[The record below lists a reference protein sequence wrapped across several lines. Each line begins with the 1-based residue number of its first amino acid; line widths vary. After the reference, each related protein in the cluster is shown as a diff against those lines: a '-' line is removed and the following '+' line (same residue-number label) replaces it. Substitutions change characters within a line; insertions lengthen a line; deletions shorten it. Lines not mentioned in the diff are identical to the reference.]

1 MTLRN
6 PPADI
11 RDDDLL
17 RALRKHWDLP
27 IERLTYAPV
36 GFGDH
41 HWTADGRWFVTAAR
55 PARSFAALAAAM
67 RTAAGLGLDFVV
79 GPLPARDGAPIAAFP
94 PHYALTVYP
103 LVEGTA
109 GEFGQEQAESD
120 RVAMAELLAVL
131 HGASAT
137 GVPVFDPSLTGRAGL
152 EQALDELDRPW
163 TGGPYSEPARR
174 LLAGHSAAAL
184 RGVLAGFDA
193 LAAKHGAGT
202 VITHG
207 EPHPGNVLRAGPRR
221 LLVDWDTVALA
232 PPERDLWLALGDS
245 RRAREAY
252 TAATGHEVSPA
263 AMDFFRLRWQL
274 DDISI
279 YVQDFRA
286 PHEDDPDTRTA
297 WDGFR
302 EYVAAVTD

>member
-1 MTLRN
+1 MRN

-11 RDDDLL
+11 RAGDLL
-17 RALRKHWDLP
+17 RALCEHWDLP
-27 IERLTYAPV
+27 FERLTHAPV

-67 RTAAGLGLDFVV
+67 RTAASLDLGFVV
-79 GPLPARDGAPIAAFP
+79 RPLPARDGAPIAAFP

-109 GEFGQEQAESD
+109 GEFGQEQTASD
-120 RVAMAELLAVL
+120 RTAMAALLAEL
-131 HGASAT
+131 HRATAT
-137 GVPVFDPSLTGRAGL
+137 GVPVFDPSLTGRAAL

-163 TGGPYSEPARR
+163 TGGPYAEPARR
-174 LLAGHSAAAL
+174 LLSGHGAARL
-184 RGVLAGFDA
+184 REVLAGFDA
-193 LAAKHGAGT
+193 QAAAHGTGT

-207 EPHPGNVLRAGPRR
+207 EPHPGNVLRAGSTR
-221 LLVDWDTVALA
+221 LLIDWDTVALA
-232 PPERDLWLALGDS
+232 PPERDLWLALS
-245 RRAREAY
+245 ECRRAREAY
-252 TAATGHEVSPA
+252 TAATGHEVSQQ

-279 YVQDFRA
+279 YVQDFRS

-297 WDGFR
+297 WEGLR
-302 EYVAAVTD
+302 AYVAAVAR